1 MSESDDL
8 RAFIREIMARADR
21 GFVKMDARFAQ
32 MDARFAQM
40 DARFARQSAERD
52 RYFEL
57 LYEQG
62 ERESRRIDDVIA
74 ENRAQREALFRIL
87 DRLDGNGGTAPA

>member
-1 MSESDDL
+1 MDESEDL
-8 RAFIREIMARADR
+8 RTFMRELLLRFDR
-21 GFVKMDARFAQ
+21 RMD
-32 MDARFAQM
+32 
-40 DARFARQSAERD
+40 RQSAERD

-62 ERESRRIDDVIA
+62 ERENRRIDDLIA
-74 ENRAQREALFRIL
+74 ENRAQRQALLHIL